1 MCNRVRADFEF
12 REIKLRWDLIN
23 DLPQFKPIYNA
34 SPGRPDAD
42 ILAILRTDAG
52 NEGRQMYWPL
62 IPSYEKWMK
71 LSYSTTNAKVERL
84 CESNT
89 WRRLLQKRRCIIP
102 VDGFYEFVGEKGS
115 KTPWFVYLKS
125 KEPFALAG
133 LWDSWKR
140 PDGAT
145 LESFSIIT
153 LPANDF
159 MRPIHDRI
167 PAILRSEDE
176 DNWLDCAAN
185 PFDKVAPLLVPYPS
199 DEMAAHITSTRV
211 NNSRYNEP
219 DCAAPIES

>member
-12 REIKLRWDLIN
+12 REIKLRWDLVN
-23 DLPQFKPIYNA
+23 DLPQVKPIYNA

-42 ILAILRTDAG
+42 ILTILRTDAG

-62 IPSYEKWMK
+62 IPSYEKNMK
-71 LSYSTTNAKVERL
+71 LPYSTMNAKVERL
-84 CESNT
+84 NQSPVYK
-89 WRRLLQKRRCIIP
+89 RLLQSRRCIIP
-102 VDGFYEFVGEKGS
+102 VDGFYEFTGEKGS

-167 PAILRSEDE
+167 PAILHSEE
-176 DNWLDCAAN
+176 EETWLDCAAN

-199 DEMAAHITSTRV
+199 DQMAAHITSTRV
-211 NNSRYNEP
+211 NNTRYNEP
-219 DCAAPIES
+219 DCGAPVES